1 MVDIKEVMQEI
12 KQSRD
17 ELALHMHLASLEI
30 REEWDELEDQWGTF
44 KARVDL
50 EQTAEGVGG
59 ALVQLGHELKGGY
72 QRLRRAIKD

>member
-30 REEWDELEDQWGTF
+30 REEWDEPQSLQGAGGPGTDRRGRRRR
-44 KARVDL
+44 AGPTGPRTERRL
-50 EQTAEGVGG
+50 PEAAQ
-59 ALVQLGHELKGGY
+59 GH
-72 QRLRRAIKD
+72 QRLIPD